1 MSEYTAR
8 YSDEDGEDVEIEST
22 TKFLE
27 EYIDDMPIDHVKD
40 EERNKVKKLLQII
53 YDEAIEGIDA

>member
-1 MSEYTAR
+1 
-8 YSDEDGEDVEIEST
+8 
-22 TKFLE
+22 
-27 EYIDDMPIDHVKD
+27 MPIDHVKD